1 MGGRDH
7 FEKLNARQREAACFG
22 AGPLLILAGAG
33 TGKTR
38 TLAYRIA
45 HLVERGVP
53 GEEILAVAFTNKS
66 ADELKERVRRLLEKG
81 RKPPQVSTFHSFCV
95 RVLRREIERLG
106 YKRNFTIYDTAD
118 QLSALKEVVKEV
130 RLVGRGDVD
139 AKRIL
144 GAISRAKNEGREPDP
159 GDGSDPYAILA
170 AEAWPRYEKALRAYN
185 AVDFDDLLVLTLR
198 LFRDHSEALET
209 WRGRSRHV
217 LVDEFQDTNAVQ
229 YRLVALLAGE
239 SGNLTVVGDDD
250 QSIYGW
256 RGALPTNILEFTRE
270 WPAAKVVTLDQNYR
284 STTRILAAA
293 NQVIRRN
300 PGRREK
306 NLWSELGEG
315 PPVAVIACRDA
326 EDEAQAVM
334 ERIVGL
340 LSSGKAK
347 PSDCAVIFRTNAQSR
362 PFEDAL
368 RRQRL
373 RYIVVG
379 GMRFYDRKEVRDLLS
394 YLAAIWNPRDEI
406 ALLRVVNFPA
416 RGIGHETIHKLQAAS
431 LAGKRPLGEVLAEA
445 AAVPGVGER
454 QARAIA
460 EFVSLLAFERER
472 FVPGKLAAA
481 AEELVRLTLFEDAVR
496 HTVKDPMAAERKVE
510 NVREVVAALAV
521 FERENP
527 EATLGEYLAGVN
539 LSGREEEAEEFAGE
553 AVTLLTMHSAKG
565 LEYPHV
571 FLAGME
577 EGLLPHKRSEMESG
591 GLEEERRLTY
601 VGMTR
606 ARQSL
611 TLTHAGSRTRWSK
624 QEKRVPSRFLD
635 ELPAEG
641 VRREDRRSPS
651 GAGEEEVQRSAED
664 FFDRVKRML

>member
-1 MGGRDH
+1 MNLSA
-7 FEKLNARQREAACFG
+7 LNPRQREAVLHG
-22 AGPLLILAGAG
+22 EGPLLILAGAG

-38 TLAYRIA
+38 TLAFRIA
-45 HLVERGVP
+45 HLVGRGVP
-53 GEEILAVAFTNKS
+53 AEEILAVAFTNKS
-66 ADELKERVRRLLEKG
+66 ADELKERVRALLGKG
-81 RKPPQVSTFHSFCV
+81 RRPPQVSTFHSFCV

-118 QLSALKEVVKEV
+118 QLAALKEVLRDV
-130 RLVGRGDVD
+130 RMLGRGDAD
-139 AKRIL
+139 AKRVL
-144 GAISRAKNEGREPDP
+144 AAISRAKNDAREPDP

-170 AEAWPRYEKALRAYN
+170 AEAFPRYAKALRAYN

-198 LFRDHSEALET
+198 LFREHPEALAS
-209 WRGRSRHV
+209 WRARCRHI

-256 RGALPTNILEFTRE
+256 RGALPTNILEFTSD
-270 WPAAKVVTLDQNYR
+270 WPGAKVVTLDQNYR

-300 PGRREK
+300 SGRREK

-315 PPVAVIACRDA
+315 PPVTVVACRDA
-326 EDEAQAVM
+326 EDEAQTVM

-340 LSSGKAK
+340 LASGKAK

-373 RYIVVG
+373 RYVVVG

-394 YLAAIWNPRDEI
+394 YLAAIFNPRDEI
-406 ALLRVVNFPA
+406 ALLRVINFPA
-416 RGIGHETIHKLQAAS
+416 RGIGHETIHKLQEAS
-431 LAGKRPLGEVLAEA
+431 LAQGRPLGDVLAA
-445 AAVPGVGER
+445 AASVPGVGER
-454 QARAIA
+454 QARAIG
-460 EFVSLLAFERER
+460 EFVGFLEWERQR
-472 FVPGKLAAA
+472 FVPGKLAPA
-481 AEELVRLTLFEDAVR
+481 AEELVRVTGFEDAVR
-496 HTVKDPMAAERKVE
+496 HTVKDPMSAERKVE
-510 NVREVVAALAV
+510 NVREVVAALAL
-521 FERENP
+521 FDRESP
-527 EATLGEYLAGVN
+527 EGTLGEYLAGVN
-539 LSGREEEAEEFAGE
+539 LSGRDEENEEFSGE

-571 FLAGME
+571 YLAGME
-577 EGLLPHKRSEMESG
+577 EGLLPHKRSEDESG

-611 TLTHAGSRTRWSK
+611 TLTYAASRTRWAR
-624 QEKRVPSRFLD
+624 QENRAPSRFLD
-635 ELPAEG
+635 ELPEEG
-641 VRREDRRSPS
+641 VRHEDRRAP
-651 GAGEEEVQRSAED
+651 GGDVDDERETEDAAED
-664 FFDRVKRML
+664 FFRSMKRIL